1 MRRSAHPSLSPQ
13 PRSPCPRRGLRPP
26 TSHRTAA
33 RRAAGAAAKCSAPH
47 ACTHSTP
54 RASAARSHP
63 RPWTFRPFS
72 QHLSLQVLGALRHRT
87 QHRERARLIKRRN
100 QSFALPSRILHHVS
114 AVCHVKSWQGLIPK
128 AHTHI
133 RGGSDTT
140 PPPTAHTGT
149 HTDQRHAQQSAWT
162 PRSRPAAPLPAAAMG
177 RPRTPWPRRKAGA
190 AHFVSPFP
198 LNSLKK
204 LPELPKKVATEGRRL
219 WVRFFPLQTLYF
231 QFLKATLARHI
242 ETGTVSK
249 HSFSPQ
255 LQRFRKNH
263 KYRTGSRHASRRPE
277 SATAHPPKAAGPRL
291 NPLPP
296 PRVEIDKYR

>member
-140 PPPTAHTGT
+140 PPKLHTQVRTLIKGT
-149 HTDQRHAQQSAWT
+149 HSSRRGRPGAGRRRPFPRRRWGGHAHPGRGEKLGRLTSS
-162 PRSRPAAPLPAAAMG
+162 PLSHLIRSRSS
-177 RPRTPWPRRKAGA
+177 RSCQRKSQLRDGDSGCVFS
-190 AHFVSPFP
+190 HFKPFI
-198 LNSLKK
+198 
-204 LPELPKKVATEGRRL
+204 
-219 WVRFFPLQTLYF
+219 F
-231 QFLKATLARHI
+231 
-242 ETGTVSK
+242 
-249 HSFSPQ
+249 SF
-255 LQRFRKNH
+255 
-263 KYRTGSRHASRRPE
+263 
-277 SATAHPPKAAGPRL
+277 
-291 NPLPP
+291 
-296 PRVEIDKYR
+296 